1 MKSLTDIFLSPVLK
15 DKKGK
20 TGIQGSV
27 FQFRD
32 QDTELL
38 VPLCTFVIKLAS
50 HSGKTLTKSV
60 NKMTKC
66 CHVMCHYFLKD
77 CLKKS

>member
-27 FQFRD
+27 FRFRD

-50 HSGKTLTKSV
+50 HSGKILTKIGQQNDQMLPCYVS
-60 NKMTKC
+60 
-66 CHVMCHYFLKD
+66 L
-77 CLKKS
+77 LP

>member
-1 MKSLTDIFLSPVLK
+1 MKSLTDIFLSPVLT

-27 FQFRD
+27 FRFRD

-50 HSGKTLTKSV
+50 YSV
-60 NKMTKC
+60 ENPDKLGQQNDQMLSC
-66 CHVMCHYFLKD
+66 CVSL
-77 CLKKS
+77 LP